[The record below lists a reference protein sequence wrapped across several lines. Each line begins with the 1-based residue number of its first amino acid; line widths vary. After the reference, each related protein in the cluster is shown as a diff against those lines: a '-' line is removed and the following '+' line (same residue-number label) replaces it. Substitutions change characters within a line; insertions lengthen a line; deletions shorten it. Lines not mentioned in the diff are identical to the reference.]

1 MSKPTHR
8 CIWCNGELRMAAN
21 HSGNDGAGGCIASCS
36 GTFEH
41 VDLEKKCPRR
51 GRDTTHV
58 QALPLRRDLPA

>member
-1 MSKPTHR
+1 MSEAADATHR
-8 CIWCNGELRMAAN
+8 CIWCNGLLRKMFDHVGDCERA
-21 HSGNDGAGGCIASCS
+21 GACS

-41 VDLEKKCPRR
+41 VGAEKCPRR